1 MTSVCI
7 LMLSL
12 EVFCS
17 GRWVHWVVRNG
28 DYYFLLDAFQGT
40 YQLAALYF
48 SVGKMFRML
57 MCIHELIIG
66 EFEFDGLSPKPPN
79 KNHGQYFHVYTISF
93 IVCLSGLYQTL
104 GLSVGCL

>member
-1 MTSVCI
+1 MSTEKWRLLLLVGCI
-7 LMLSL
+7 RRKL
-12 EVFCS
+12 V
-17 GRWVHWVVRNG
+17 
-28 DYYFLLDAFQGT
+28 
-40 YQLAALYF
+40 LYF

-57 MCIHELIIG
+57 MCIHELMG

-79 KNHGQYFHVYTISF
+79 KNHRQYFHVYTISF